1 MQSLSRGLTLL
12 GELGRHGRP
21 MTLTELTAIAGLHK
35 STVHRMLAAF
45 VEHGLV
51 QRLDGSRYA
60 VGVGLYELAESARS
74 ASGATARWPRIR
86 AALTDLARATG
97 QPAGFAVPRFGAL
110 VRSVTVGAPVP
121 GPSAASAEG
130 SASADAEIPLAGTA
144 LGAAYLAFR
153 PRPEAERVAARHPDG
168 YALLLGLGRT
178 RARGY
183 AVLDGV
189 AAPVLGPDGLATA
202 AVEVAV
208 PAGDRLAV
216 QRIGLAAVACAR
228 RVAGLLATPAEVSA

>member
-12 GELGRHGRP
+12 GELGRRGRP
-21 MTLTELTAIAGLHK
+21 MTLTELTAVAGLHK

-60 VGVGLYELAESARS
+60 VGVGLYELAESART
-74 ASGATARWPRIR
+74 ASTGAARWPRIR
-86 AALTDLARATG
+86 AALADLARATG
-97 QPAGFAVPRFGAL
+97 QPAGFAVPRFGVL
-110 VRSVTVGAPVP
+110 VRSLGAGGDPADTGAEVP
-121 GPSAASAEG
+121 
-130 SASADAEIPLAGTA
+130 LVGTA

-153 PRPEAERVAARHPDG
+153 PRPEAERVAARHPDDG

-183 AVLDGV
+183 AIGDSV

-216 QRIGLAAVACAR
+216 QRIGLATVACAR
-228 RVAGLLATPAEVSA
+228 RVAGLLATSAEVSA

>member
-12 GELGRHGRP
+12 GELGRRGRP
-21 MTLTELTAIAGLHK
+21 MTLTELTAVAGLHK

-60 VGVGLYELAESARS
+60 VGVGLYELAEAARS
-74 ASGATARWPRIR
+74 APGATARWPRIR
-86 AALTDLARATG
+86 VALADLARATG

-110 VRSVTVGAPVP
+110 VRSVTADPTGAPAP
-121 GPSAASAEG
+121 
-130 SASADAEIPLAGTA
+130 ADADVPLAGTA
-144 LGAAYLAFR
+144 LGAAYLAYR
-153 PRPEAERVAARHPDG
+153 PRPEAERVAARHSNDG

-216 QRIGLAAVACAR
+216 QRVGLAVVACAR